1 MTRLGLATAALALAF
16 FSSLTVAAAQ
26 GAPPAQDE
34 PNTLQNPD
42 AAANPARAGGT
53 RCFALLHRLPR
64 RPGYSRVISSTACA
78 G

>member
-16 FSSLTVAAAQ
+16 FSGLTVAAAQ

-42 AAANPARAGGT
+42 APPIQRAPAARAAS
-53 RCFALLHRLPR
+53 RYFIDFRADLAI
-64 RPGYSRVISSTACA
+64 PG
-78 G
+78 